1 MGMPTTVTAADGLAH
16 TVTGCY
22 VTNNLW
28 AYKSMRDGDSYSA
41 PFGGSDGTIP
51 DFFVLHAIG
60 KDLNDN
66 AIDTL
71 DFYLADYRFD
81 NPEEDYIVDSWEW
94 FDLSSFGEVASISFT
109 LESSANNSW
118 GMVTPAYFCMDD
130 FNGMA
135 PVTPHVDMPPYI
147 ANPVADWVSNMFPD
161 SVSIDLTGVVADD
174 DSPADSIVYSLLTNS
189 NETAVL
195 AQVSENTLTIT
206 RLTETAD
213 TATLTLRA
221 TSGDLY
227 VDFTVNVVLNPVT
240 GVRDYEMTLTLFPNP
255 TNGQVTL
262 NIPQAAGFEYS
273 VLNIMG
279 QEVLRGHSCGESQQ
293 LNLTGYAKGVYL
305 IKANVDGNLLVRK
318 IVVR

>member
-1 MGMPTTVTAADGLAH
+1 MDAQYTAVTGAGHNTSSNYAVAYTMGMPTTVTAADGLAH

-41 PFGGSDGTIP
+41 PFGGSDGTTP
-51 DFFVLHAIG
+51 DYFVLHAIG
-60 KDLNDN
+60 KDMDNN

-71 DFYLADYRFD
+71 DFYLADHRFD
-81 NPEEDYIVDSWEW
+81 NPEEDYIVDTWEW
-94 FDLSSFGEVASISFT
+94 FDLSSLGEVASISFT

-130 FNGMA
+130 FNGIA
-135 PVTPHVDMPPYI
+135 PSTPHEDLPPYI
-147 ANPVADWVSNMFPD
+147 ANPVADWVSSVFPD
-161 SVSIDLTGVVADD
+161 SVTVNLTGVAADD

-195 AQVSENTLTIT
+195 AQVADNTLTIT
-206 RLTETAD
+206 RLTEIED

-221 TSGDLY
+221 TSGELS

-240 GVRDYEMTLTLFPNP
+240 GVCDYEMTMFLYPNP
-255 TNGQVTL
+255 TNGIVTIS
-262 NIPQAAGFEYS
+262 IP
-273 VLNIMG
+273 
-279 QEVLRGHSCGESQQ
+279 R
-293 LNLTGYAKGVYL
+293 
-305 IKANVDGNLLVRK
+305 
-318 IVVR
+318 